1 MIRRLA
7 TLTTAALVLIAPVA
21 AVAPTSAAAAPT
33 VVTSTTAAASA
44 AAKKP
49 PKGSAK
55 VRIVKVTDGDTIR
68 VRIKGRSTPIRLIG
82 LNAPEVNPR
91 QCYGSQATAR
101 MKTLTRGGTVY
112 IKSDRTQGNKDKYG
126 RLLRHVYTPS
136 GTSISLNMISGGY
149 AREYTYKRA
158 YAGRSAHL
166 RAQSRAKSA
175 KRGLWR
181 SCVAAP
187 KPKPK
192 PKTTSSCK
200 IKGNISSSREK
211 IYHVPGGRYYTVTKI
226 DLSKGERWFCTET
239 QARNA
244 GWRKSKV

>member
-1 MIRRLA
+1 MIRRIA
-7 TLTTAALVLIAPVA
+7 TVTIAALMLLAPA
-21 AVAPTSAAAAPT
+21 AVVAPTTAAAAPNI
-33 VVTSTTAAASA
+33 VSSTTLAAATTA
-44 AAKKP
+44 TKP
-49 PKGSAK
+49 PKGSTR

-68 VRIKGRSTPIRLIG
+68 VRINGRSTPVRLIG
-82 LNAPEVNPR
+82 LNAPEINPR
-91 QCYGSQATAR
+91 QCYGTQATTR

-112 IKSDRTQGNKDKYG
+112 LKSDRTQGNKDKYG
-126 RLLRHVYTPS
+126 RLLRHVYTTR
-136 GTSISLNMISGGY
+136 GTSIAQNMISGGY

-158 YAGRSAHL
+158 YAGRTAHL
-166 RAQSRAKSA
+166 RAQSQAKSA

-181 SCVAAP
+181 SCVAA
-187 KPKPK
+187 PKPK

-200 IKGNISSSREK
+200 IKGNISSSRER